1 MTLDTTK
8 PTEGKAKGSY
18 EEELKDWIEHE
29 KAAISLINSIGK
41 LWFEKSVE
49 LILFRNQ
56 LVDRSASQIMN
67 LHLYSKDIVKKP
79 ISIMESVQL
88 ADEIYKLDV
97 CPSRIDLGKLAF
109 EWQQEKKEYPKA
121 VDFLKNKL
129 KDFIGKKHTITPK
142 DVVLFGFGR
151 IGRIAARE
159 LTAQAGKGEQ
169 LRLRAIVTR
178 GNSNEEIIKR
188 ADLLRTDS
196 VHGPFPGTIV
206 EDLEQK
212 ALIINGHT
220 VYMIDSKNPEDVD
233 YTKYGIKDAL
243 LIDNTGVFRDKDALS
258 RHLKAKGIA
267 KVLLTAPA
275 KGEVPN
281 VVHGVNHE
289 TVDVKKDTVFSAASC
304 TTNAIMPVLQVIN
317 NTIGIARG
325 HIETVHSYTN
335 DQNLLDNYHAKYR
348 RGRSAALNMVITET
362 GAESALKKVLP
373 ELSGKFTAN
382 SVRVPTPNV
391 SLAILSMTVN
401 KEVTREEL
409 NEIMKD
415 AALNG
420 KLVEQI
426 QYVNS
431 NEFVS
436 TDVIGNPCP
445 SVYDSQATIV
455 GPDKKNIVLYVW
467 YDNEYGYTRQVIRFS
482 KYIAEVRRMVYY

>member
-79 ISIMESVQL
+79 ITIMESVQL
-88 ADEIYKLDV
+88 ADEIYKLDI
-97 CPSRIDLGKLAF
+97 CPSRIDIGKLAY
-109 EWQQEKKEYPKA
+109 EWQQEKKEFPKA

-129 KDFIGKKHTITPK
+129 KDFIGKKHNITPK

-178 GNSNEEIIKR
+178 GNSSEEIVKR

-289 TVDVKKDTVFSAASC
+289 TVDVKKDAVFSAASC

-317 NTIGIARG
+317 KTIGIARG

-401 KEVTREEL
+401 KEVTREEI

-415 AALNG
+415 AALSG

-431 NEFVS
+431 NEYVS

-445 SVYDSQATIV
+445 SVFDSQATIV